1 VADQAAGSP
10 INPQGTIGSRAVGN
24 AAMLL
29 VARVASRGIALV
41 TVFATANALL
51 PARNGEFQTTVTY
64 TALISIL
71 VDLGFNTLYTRE
83 GAKHPDRIPHY
94 LRSVLSTRAVFALPA
109 LAVLAVT
116 MYLSGFQ
123 SLLVP
128 AFVVMLLSAYA
139 NVLRSTFY
147 ALGTLT
153 FEAYAILAEAVIL
166 LGGTAIGVLTHR
178 GVDFFL
184 WCYAA
189 SYGFSC
195 VYFVAVLTVRRMV
208 AWRWEFDLGFLREWL
223 PKSLPFAL
231 AFVITT
237 LYFKID
243 QPILLHFRGLTEVGW
258 YAFAYKPVEALLFV
272 PITLLNVAFPVLAV
286 YHEQSRERLLRAT
299 ASFYRV
305 LLALGWP
312 ISVGT
317 VLLAP
322 GINGLFDRSAG
333 NQFAPAATALQIL
346 GGAIFLMFVTNAFIA
361 ALNAMNRQLLFTW
374 AATVSL
380 VVNVALNL
388 FLIPAY
394 GYQGASWAT
403 DLTELA
409 LLVVGWLMVRRVL
422 GTVPIG
428 RLSWR
433 ILLAGLVMGGALY
446 PFRGGHGWLVPLAIL
461 VGMVV
466 YGACLLLF
474 RAVEPEEFDLARRAI
489 LHRRR

>member
-1 VADQAAGSP
+1 MADQASGSVTGP
-10 INPQGTIGSRAVGN
+10 SGSIGSRAVGN

-29 VARVASRGIALV
+29 VARVASRAIALV

-71 VDLGFNTLYTRE
+71 IDLGFNTLYTRE
-83 GAKHPDRIPHY
+83 GAKHPKEIPRY
-94 LRSVLSTRAVFALPA
+94 LRSVLSTRAVFAVPA
-109 LAVLAVT
+109 LLVLVVT

-123 SLLVP
+123 AVIVP
-128 AFVVMLLSAYA
+128 AFFVMLLSAYS

-153 FEAYAILAEAVIL
+153 YEAYAILAESVVL
-166 LGGTAIGVLTHR
+166 LAGTLIGVYTHR

-189 SYGFSC
+189 SYAFSC
-195 VYFVAVLTVRRMV
+195 VYFTAVLSIRRMV
-208 AWRWEFDLGFLREWL
+208 EWRWEFSLAFLREWL

-231 AFVITT
+231 AFVLTT

-258 YAFAYKPVEALLFV
+258 YTFAYKPIEALLFV
-272 PITLLNVAFPVLAV
+272 PVTLLNVAFPVLAV
-286 YHEQSRERLLRAT
+286 YHDQSRERLRRAT
-299 ASFYRV
+299 ASFYRA

-322 GINGLFDRSAG
+322 GINGIFDRSAG
-333 NQFAPAATALQIL
+333 HQFASAAVALQIL
-346 GGAIFLMFVTNAFIA
+346 GGATFLMFTTNAFIA
-361 ALNAMNRQLLFTW
+361 ALNAMGRQVLFTW
-374 AATVSL
+374 AAGISL
-380 VVNVALNL
+380 AVNLALN
-388 FLIPAY
+388 FALIPAF
-394 GYQGASWAT
+394 GYVGASWAT

-409 LLVVGWLMVRRVL
+409 LLLVGWVMVRSAL
-422 GTVPIG
+422 GTIPIL

-433 ILLAGLVMGGALY
+433 ILLAGGVMGLAVY
-446 PFRGGHGWLVPLAIL
+446 PFHASHGWPVLLAIL

-466 YGACLLLF
+466 YGAGLLVF
-474 RAVEPEEFDLARRAI
+474 RAVEPEEMALARRA
-489 LHRRR
+489 LLRRR